1 METSKDN
8 IFHIN
13 YTSVLGEKKLKRKK
27 RTSSLKKFIINN
39 KLVSIAIII
48 FGMCFLLNCILIYN
62 FIRILENM

>member
-8 IFHIN
+8 IFNIK
-13 YTSVLGEKKLKRKK
+13 YTSVLNGKKLKRKN
-27 RTSSLKKFIINN
+27 RTSSLKRFIVNN